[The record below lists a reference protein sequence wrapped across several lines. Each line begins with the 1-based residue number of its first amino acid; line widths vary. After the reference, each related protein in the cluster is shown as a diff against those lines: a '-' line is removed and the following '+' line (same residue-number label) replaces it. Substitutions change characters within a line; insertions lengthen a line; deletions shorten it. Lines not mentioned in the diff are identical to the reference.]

1 MNLLFFTQFAEN
13 QSSEL
18 CRELLFRTWDN
29 HKSVGTNQQHEWEP
43 QVLTNQRRTNMEL
56 GWLAPFSAS
65 VFKLK
70 PSSNRIVHFYWLY
83 FSFFLWMISRIIS
96 MMELVLLCVI
106 FAVLCI
112 CVVLNNA
119 PGAFFFSFYRLILFI
134 LIKKCRKWFCSRN
147 FLTKNSDGDV

>member
-56 GWLAPFSAS
+56 G
-65 VFKLK
+65 
-70 PSSNRIVHFYWLY
+70 
-83 FSFFLWMISRIIS
+83 
-96 MMELVLLCVI
+96 
-106 FAVLCI
+106 
-112 CVVLNNA
+112 
-119 PGAFFFSFYRLILFI
+119 
-134 LIKKCRKWFCSRN
+134 
-147 FLTKNSDGDV
+147 

>member
-1 MNLLFFTQFAEN
+1 
-13 QSSEL
+13 
-18 CRELLFRTWDN
+18 
-29 HKSVGTNQQHEWEP
+29 
-43 QVLTNQRRTNMEL
+43 
-56 GWLAPFSAS
+56 
-65 VFKLK
+65 
-70 PSSNRIVHFYWLY
+70 
-83 FSFFLWMISRIIS
+83 

-134 LIKKCRKWFCSRN
+134 LIKKCN